1 MKILAVICEYNP
13 FHNGHAYQLRQQT
26 KELGCDG
33 VVCLMSGSFVQRGE
47 PAVLDKWARSEMA
60 LACGCDLVLE
70 LPVLYSLQSAEG
82 FALGAVSLLSSL
94 GLAGFLGFGSES
106 GELGLLTAAAS
117 ASEQPLYQQR
127 LKMRLAEGMSYPQAC
142 GKVLEE
148 LEPRTAGL
156 EPNDILG
163 LSYIRAL
170 QRVHSPLQPAVL
182 KRMDGGYNSLTAEN
196 EFLSAAG
203 IRSCLIRGEEVS
215 SYMPPE
221 AYAILKRET
230 AAGRA
235 PVFSASLGSLLCY
248 KLQQTSR
255 SHLAHI
261 SGISEGLEKRLIDAA
276 SSSRSFSE
284 IALAAKT
291 KRYPQ
296 TRIQRTLLKI
306 LLDISKADE
315 KIQPAYARVLGIG
328 KNGAAILREIQTKST
343 IPVIT
348 KTAAACLPTEE
359 AKRLFALENSAT
371 DLYSLLYPKR
381 EAGKNGMD
389 FSRSPV
395 LRK

>member
-315 KIQPAYARVLGIG
+315 KIQSAYARVLGIG

-348 KTAAACLPTEE
+348 KTAAACLPNDE

>member
-117 ASEQPLYQQR
+117 VSEQPLYQQR

-203 IRSCLIRGEEVS
+203 IRSCLVRGEEVS

-235 PVFSASLGSLLCY
+235 PVFSDFLGSLLCY

-261 SGISEGLEKRLIDAA
+261 SGISEGLEKRLMDAA

>member
-348 KTAAACLPTEE
+348 KTAAACLPNDE